1 VGVDVTV
8 AEYLHRINP
17 VYRKR
22 NGRWV
27 VGSEPRQ
34 RTFKAVEEVLL
45 AGGAV
50 ADYRSAVALTLK
62 AAPRHKAEIR
72 SVWRHVRRYRDQTHN
87 QAEQL
92 SLPSFQQKH
101 TLRAVPLAG
110 PWVDVACAPIS
121 PL

>member
-1 VGVDVTV
+1 MGMTV
-8 AEYLHRINP
+8 AEYLRRLNP

-27 VGSEPRQ
+27 VGSESRQ

-45 AGGAV
+45 AGGGA

-62 AAPRHKAEIR
+62 AAPRHGAEVR
-72 SVWRHVRRYRDQTHN
+72 DVWRHVRRYRDLIHN

-92 SLPSFQQKH
+92 KLP
-101 TLRAVPLAG
+101 
-110 PWVDVACAPIS
+110 I
-121 PL
+121 